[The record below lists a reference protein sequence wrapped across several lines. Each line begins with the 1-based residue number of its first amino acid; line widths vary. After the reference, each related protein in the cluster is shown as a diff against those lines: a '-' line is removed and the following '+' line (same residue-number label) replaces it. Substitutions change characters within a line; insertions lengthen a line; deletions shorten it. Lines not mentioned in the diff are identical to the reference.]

1 MEERKLDTRESM
13 ELISRMIQNTRNR
26 LENHAGRPFLVWG
39 YTTVGIAL
47 LNYWFNIAGCHPAWC
62 FTWFLIPIIGC
73 LLMRLF
79 PDKKPTEPRT
89 EIDRIVG
96 KVWLVSSLSL
106 IPIFLFSLFHGL
118 SYRHSLFELITLVMA
133 TATATTG
140 MIVRSKIYIVAGLTC
155 MALSV
160 LFPLYDYFLKK
171 IATSDGIE
179 ITAGLLNNEILIFAG
194 VFFIMMVSGRYH
206 QLPIAQKMFKELNPL
221 LHSELRLAVM
231 SILLGVEEADFVFIR
246 EQTGASAGNLS
257 VQIDKLQKAGYI
269 TVEKTFRGKIP
280 RTLCRIT
287 PTGVDAFEEYV
298 EALKSYIKK

>member
-89 EIDRIVG
+89 EMDRIVG
-96 KVWLVSSLSL
+96 KV
-106 IPIFLFSLFHGL
+106 

-194 VFFIMMVSGRYH
+194 VFFIMMVVPGHIINYQSHKRCSR
-206 QLPIAQKMFKELNPL
+206 N
-221 LHSELRLAVM
+221 
-231 SILLGVEEADFVFIR
+231 
-246 EQTGASAGNLS
+246 
-257 VQIDKLQKAGYI
+257 
-269 TVEKTFRGKIP
+269 
-280 RTLCRIT
+280 
-287 PTGVDAFEEYV
+287 
-298 EALKSYIKK
+298 